1 VTSTLD
7 EAEMYANNGFDDIL
21 YGYPLIPFHL
31 LRCYD
36 LRAKLQQFHVMVN
49 NCDIVMTLNKTEPP
63 PGKRWS
69 AFIKVD
75 AGNDRGELY
84 QAEFTSSELDGT
96 GILSLSCIWK
106 LHSNPGQ

>member
-31 LRCYD
+31 LRCND
-36 LRAKLQQFHVMVN
+36 LIARLEQFHVMVN
-49 NCDIVMTLNKTEPP
+49 NRDIVKTLNNTRPP
-63 PGKRWS
+63 PGKHWS

-75 AGNDRGELY
+75 AGNNRG
-84 QAEFTSSELDGT
+84 Q
-96 GILSLSCIWK
+96 
-106 LHSNPGQ
+106 